1 LHERDYIAPNR
12 SSETIQRDGDQ
23 FHLNRPRRGRIRAK
37 MTAKPHL
44 DMEKLLESIPDS
56 GERSYPPVHLWNPD
70 HVGTIDIRIAA
81 DGTWYHEGDPIR
93 RQSLVNLFSTV
104 LRKDDDGRHYL
115 VTPVERL
122 EIVVDVAPLFVSDM
136 YVENAGPDQTVTFR
150 THTDDIARLDA
161 DHPLQVCVDPGSG
174 EPTPLVDIRS
184 GLKGLLARSVFYD
197 LVDLAEEREVDGNAV
212 QGICSAGQFHII
224 GRSDGQPMERG

>member
-1 LHERDYIAPNR
+1 
-12 SSETIQRDGDQ
+12 
-23 FHLNRPRRGRIRAK
+23 
-37 MTAKPHL
+37 MTTKPHL

-56 GERSYPPVHLWNPD
+56 GERFYPPVHLWNPD

-122 EIVVDVAPLFVSDM
+122 EIAVDVAPCSSATCM
-136 YVENAGPDQTVTFR
+136 SKMPAPIRQSRSG
-150 THTDDIARLDA
+150 HTDDIARLDA
-161 DHPLQVCVDPGSG
+161 DHPLQVSVDPALENQRRWLTS
-174 EPTPLVDIRS
+174 
-184 GLKGLLARSVFYD
+184 ARV
-197 LVDLAEEREVDGNAV
+197 
-212 QGICSAGQFHII
+212 
-224 GRSDGQPMERG
+224 